1 MVYSDFTLEKVKKI
15 FNLNIIEELDIF
27 TNVKELKANESLTN
41 LLNHTIP
48 IALASNSEKSRSEMI
63 IAPLLLE
70 LKIQLK
76 DKINLFSGVDFTVD
90 TEKGLN
96 GISDFLI
103 THSSEKLI
111 ITAPVITILEA
122 KKENITGGLG
132 QCIAEMIGAQI
143 FNQELENSPSKIYGA
158 VTTGSIW
165 QFLQLENQTI
175 YIDLREYYLNNV
187 NKILGILFSFI
198 ETTSVK

>member
-63 IAPLLLE
+63 IAPLLLV

>member
-103 THSSEKLI
+103 TYSSEKLI

-198 ETTSVK
+198 KTTSVK